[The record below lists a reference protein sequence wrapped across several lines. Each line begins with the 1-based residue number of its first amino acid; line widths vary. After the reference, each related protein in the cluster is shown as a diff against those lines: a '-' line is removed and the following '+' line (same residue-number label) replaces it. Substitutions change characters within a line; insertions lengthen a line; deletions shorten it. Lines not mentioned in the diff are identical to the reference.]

1 MTNREIL
8 RIAME
13 QSAIDINCKADD
25 FLRTEHVIVESK
37 IGPDARKYYYEPV
50 ALDLVSYGNNIVA
63 SVKDEYR
70 EMQKK
75 YIHKY
80 DFTLI

>member
-25 FLRTEHVIVESK
+25 FLRTEHVIVFVTVYSLTNSK
-37 IGPDARKYYYEPV
+37 SAD
-50 ALDLVSYGNNIVA
+50 
-63 SVKDEYR
+63 SV
-70 EMQKK
+70 Q
-75 YIHKY
+75 
-80 DFTLI
+80 